1 MKLPVAPLA
10 VRSSTMV
17 CLILLA
23 SNEDESGVE
32 TNELLMNPK
41 SSCGEVKGSDAEEHG
56 NDGSDSEVE

>member
-1 MKLPVAPLA
+1 
-10 VRSSTMV
+10 MV

-41 SSCGEVKGSDAEEHG
+41 SFCGEVKGSDAEEH
-56 NDGSDSEVE
+56 S

>member
-1 MKLPVAPLA
+1 L
-10 VRSSTMV
+10 V